1 MKQIKTVIHI
11 HTEYSSDCDVSLEA
25 LAWSVVNERI
35 GCVAI
40 TDHDTIEGAVRFR
53 EMTNAE
59 VIVGEEISTRE
70 GHLIGLFLQER
81 IPPGLGVR
89 ETALAIREQGGLVL
103 VPHPFVRVFSCGLR
117 DHLDLIADMID
128 AVEINNA
135 QNLRR
140 RPDRRARRYAQEMG
154 LVSYVGADTHL
165 VGTLAPCFQLMRP
178 FTGPADFLDALA
190 AAELWP
196 GRHSLR
202 YFVTMAHKI
211 AWMAAGLPR
220 ARRVDRAGGS
230 GRSITP
236 TSDVAEPVH
245 T

>member
-1 MKQIKTVIHI
+1 MKLIKTVIHI
-11 HTEYSSDCDVSLEA
+11 HTEHSSDCDVSLEA

-59 VIVGEEISTRE
+59 VIIGEEISPRE

-89 ETALAIREQGGLVL
+89 ETALAIRKQGGLVL
-103 VPHPFVRVFSCGLR
+103 VPHPFVRAFSCGLR
-117 DHLDLIADMID
+117 DHLDLIADVID

-140 RPDRRARRYAQEMG
+140 RPDRRARRYAQETG

-165 VGTLAPCFQLMRP
+165 GGTLAPCFQMMRP

-202 YFVTMAHKI
+202 YFATMAHRV
-211 AWMAAGLPR
+211 AWMLAGLPR
-220 ARRVDRAGGS
+220 GADA
-230 GRSITP
+230 P
-236 TSDVAEPVH
+236 EPAH
-245 T
+245 A